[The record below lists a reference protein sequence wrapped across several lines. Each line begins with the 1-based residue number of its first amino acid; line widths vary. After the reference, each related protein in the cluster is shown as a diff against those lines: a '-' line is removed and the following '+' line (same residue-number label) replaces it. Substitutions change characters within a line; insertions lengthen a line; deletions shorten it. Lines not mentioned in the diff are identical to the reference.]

1 MFEYAHW
8 FFLVEMLNNNNNVSF
23 TIQNPDIVIINNN
36 TKEIS
41 LLEPTYQ
48 SKKHIEI
55 RHKEKIGNY
64 AHFTT
69 DITAYKCNGNCF
81 EVSSK
86 RFISTRNH
94 TKPSTSHKFM
104 KSSIEVTQ
112 YKKNIS
118 AISLTA
124 SHMISISRNDA
135 TFQAPPFCHPL
146 FVDKVRGPG

>member
-41 LLEPTYQ
+41 LLKLISPSE
-48 SKKHIEI
+48 KHIEI
-55 RHKEKIGNY
+55 RHKEKSGNY
-64 AHFTT
+64 ANFTT

-81 EVSSK
+81 EVFSK
-86 RFISTRNH
+86 GFISTRNH
-94 TKPSTSHKFM
+94 TKPHQFM
-104 KSSIEVTQ
+104 KSSIKVTQ

-124 SHMISISRNDA
+124 SHQIEKK
-135 TFQAPPFCHPL
+135 F
-146 FVDKVRGPG
+146 